1 MKSEVQ
7 SVTRNKSKTN
17 MGCEAGKHQGCVKK
31 YTNSTN
37 NGGGKIKNGG
47 AQVDDMVRPNFY
59 SN

>member
-1 MKSEVQ
+1 
-7 SVTRNKSKTN
+7 